1 MTVLPNIKAN
11 GRQTFFAHY
20 YRFIGDF
27 FLPLLP
33 DTSLTKRYIQS
44 KRYFYLFNVDESNAD
59 SSN

>member
-33 DTSLTKRYIQS
+33 DTSLTKRWLDLLNNTKSDHTYI
-44 KRYFYLFNVDESNAD
+44 
-59 SSN
+59 